1 MKKYIALA
9 TVMLIIVSFQ
19 NCAKRNVALD
29 SSADSSALGIAMD
42 VTPAKNLNK
51 LVLWNPD
58 KQQYLDV
65 SLETGKMVAFEEFG
79 QVRGD
84 KYCLSQSELSE
95 LQTILQNSSI
105 CEPKVSFEASK
116 DQVCTEIYK
125 YPYISL
131 VQGSR
136 EFRLGEMNSGCD
148 KPVDLC
154 GDKAGMLKN
163 FSTAILRNLESRVCQ

>member
-9 TVMLIIVSFQ
+9 GVMLMILSFQ
-19 NCAKRNVALD
+19 NCAQRNVALD
-29 SSADSSALGIAMD
+29 SSADSAASGIGMD

-51 LVLWNPD
+51 VVIWNPD
-58 KQQYLDV
+58 KQQYIDV

-84 KYCLSQSELSE
+84 KFCLTQSELSE

-105 CEPKVSFEASK
+105 CEPKVSLEAAK

-125 YPYISL
+125 YPYASL

-154 GDKAGMLKN
+154 GDNAAMLKN
-163 FSTAILRNLESRVCQ
+163 FSTAILKNLESRACQ